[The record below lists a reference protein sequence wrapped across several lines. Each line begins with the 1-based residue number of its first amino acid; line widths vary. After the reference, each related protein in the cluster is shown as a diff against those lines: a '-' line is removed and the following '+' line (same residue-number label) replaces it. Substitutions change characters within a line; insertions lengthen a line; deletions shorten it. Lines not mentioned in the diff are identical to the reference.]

1 MVALLV
7 VVAVALLLWRL
18 RPARPTRAPPAI
30 LIVEDD
36 PAQAYVL
43 KEHLKLPQ
51 RVLLAHT
58 LTEAEVLLHRERFDL
73 LFLDLL
79 LPEGSSVDLAVRVRH
94 GRYTTSSTTPIIL
107 LTGLSLQADELL
119 RVTQAN
125 ACFFKPVDFPEL
137 CKTAQELLRES
148 RPN

>member
-1 MVALLV
+1 LV
-7 VVAVALLLWRL
+7 
-18 RPARPTRAPPAI
+18 
-30 LIVEDD
+30 
-36 PAQAYVL
+36 
-43 KEHLKLPQ
+43 
-51 RVLLAHT
+51 
-58 LTEAEVLLHRERFDL
+58 
-73 LFLDLL
+73 
-79 LPEGSSVDLAVRVRH
+79 SSV
-94 GRYTTSSTTPIIL
+94 SSVSFVPSITPIIL